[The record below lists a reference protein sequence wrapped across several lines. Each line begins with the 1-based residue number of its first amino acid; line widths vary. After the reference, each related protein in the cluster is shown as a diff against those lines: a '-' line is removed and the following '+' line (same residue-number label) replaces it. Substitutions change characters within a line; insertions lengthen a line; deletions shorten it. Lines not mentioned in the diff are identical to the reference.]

1 MTETL
6 NTIAEKLIERNRAL
20 GIEES
25 EEIIRKA
32 KQQLLE
38 LLAA

>member
-1 MTETL
+1 MTERI
-6 NTIAEKLIERNRAL
+6 NTIVERIIERNRAL

>member
-1 MTETL
+1 MTERI
-6 NTIAEKLIERNRAL
+6 NTIAERIIERNRAL

-25 EEIIRKA
+25 EEVIRKA